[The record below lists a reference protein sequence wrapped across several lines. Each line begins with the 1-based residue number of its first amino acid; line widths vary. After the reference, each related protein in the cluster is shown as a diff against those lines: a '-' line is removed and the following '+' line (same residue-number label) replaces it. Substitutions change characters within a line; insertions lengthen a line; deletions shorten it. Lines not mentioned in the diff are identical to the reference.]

1 MTCSL
6 VHPRA
11 RCGGVPQLG
20 VGVSSPR
27 WHRSRI
33 QKLLISVAAIF
44 LVGCGGGG
52 ADSATATTAAPVATT
67 TAALAG
73 TTTAAPAAST
83 TAAPVTTTAAP
94 APTTTA
100 PRVPTIQ
107 IINLSSLATSDIRS
121 WTEVAT
127 AKMSARQADILGVVW
142 PVGALVREDA
152 RDKFDA
158 PFNEM
163 QITLSDAALAG
174 LLADVDTWIDATPC
188 ADVGGWRGEN
198 ASSLKETLRLW
209 IGGGADAATAPDP
222 CFESRM
228 AICAFAT
235 GVSSA
240 TAQRVYLHELY
251 HALSS

>member
-1 MTCSL
+1 
-6 VHPRA
+6 
-11 RCGGVPQLG
+11 
-20 VGVSSPR
+20 
-27 WHRSRI
+27 
-33 QKLLISVAAIF
+33 
-44 LVGCGGGG
+44 
-52 ADSATATTAAPVATT
+52 
-67 TAALAG
+67 
-73 TTTAAPAAST
+73 
-83 TAAPVTTTAAP
+83 
-94 APTTTA
+94 
-100 PRVPTIQ
+100 
-107 IINLSSLATSDIRS
+107 
-121 WTEVAT
+121 
-127 AKMSARQADILGVVW
+127 MSARQADILGVVW
-142 PVGALVREDA
+142 PVGALVWEDA